1 MKKNRKT
8 LLIIAFL
15 TMLVVLGFIVI
26 TNDTNVL
33 KGLNLLIFVLI
44 IIGGV
49 IAFISDY
56 KKDREDK
63 AGLTTEDELSN
74 LIKYKSGYHA
84 YIASM
89 YMWLFIFLLK
99 DRFPDVETM
108 LGGGILLS
116 SLIAYISKVI
126 VKKKFNDQQD

>member
-15 TMLVVLGFIVI
+15 TLLVVLGFIII
-26 TNDTNVL
+26 TNKTNVF
-33 KGLNLLIFVLI
+33 KGLNLLIIVIILI
-44 IIGGV
+44 VGV
-49 IAFISDY
+49 IAFISAF
-56 KKDREDK
+56 KKDQEEK

-84 YIASM
+84 YLASM
-89 YMWLFIFLLK
+89 YMWLFIFLFK
-99 DRFPDVETM
+99 DKFPDVETM
-108 LGGGILLS
+108 LGGGILMS

-126 VKKKFNDQQD
+126 VKKRIND

>member
-15 TMLVVLGFIVI
+15 TMLVILGFIVI
-26 TNDTNVL
+26 TNKTNVL
-33 KGLNLLIFVLI
+33 KGLNLLIFALI

-49 IAFISDY
+49 IAFVSAY
-56 KKDREDK
+56 KKDKEEK
-63 AGLTTEDELSN
+63 AGLTIEDELSN
-74 LIKYKSGYHA
+74 LIKYKSGYYA
-84 YIASM
+84 YLASM
-89 YMWLFIFLLK
+89 YMWLFIFLFK
-99 DRFPDVETM
+99 DKFPDVETM

-126 VKKKFNDQQD
+126 VKKKIND